1 MRQRLQLKNILGLAY
16 TPGTAMPKI
25 TLAANGQSYEV
36 PEGTSFLEFCQENDL
51 PHNFGCTVGSCGV
64 CVSALDEGA
73 DQVNPSTDDEE
84 ETVEMCSGVEG
95 ARLACQLKVNGDITV
110 RQLD

>member
-1 MRQRLQLKNILGLAY
+1 
-16 TPGTAMPKI
+16 MPKI
-25 TLAANGQSYEV
+25 TLASNGQSYDV
-36 PEGTSFLEFCQENDL
+36 PEGTSFLEFCQTNDA
-51 PHNFGCTVGSCGV
+51 PHNFGCTVGSCGT

-73 DQVNPSTDDEE
+73 ENVDPPSEDEL

>member
-1 MRQRLQLKNILGLAY
+1 
-16 TPGTAMPKI
+16 MPKI
-25 TLAANGQSYEV
+25 TLVSNGQSYEL
-36 PEGTSFLEFCQENDL
+36 PEGTSFLEFCQTNDA
-51 PHNFGCTVGSCGV
+51 PHNFGCTVGSCGT

-73 DQVNPSTDDEE
+73 ENVDPPSEDEL

-95 ARLACQLKVNGDITV
+95 ARLGCQLKVNGDITV

>member
-1 MRQRLQLKNILGLAY
+1 
-16 TPGTAMPKI
+16 MPKI
-25 TLAANGQSYEV
+25 TLASNGQSYEV
-36 PEGTSFLEFCQENDL
+36 PEGTSFLEFCQSNDA
-51 PHNFGCTVGSCGV
+51 PHNFGCTVGSCGT

-73 DQVNPSTDDEE
+73 ENVDPASEDEL

-95 ARLACQLKVNGDITV
+95 ARLGCQLKVNSDITV

>member
-1 MRQRLQLKNILGLAY
+1 
-16 TPGTAMPKI
+16 MPTI
-25 TLAANGQSYEV
+25 TFSKTGETHEIGAG
-36 PEGTSFLEFCQENDL
+36 GSFLEICQASDL
-51 PHNFGCTVGSCGV
+51 PHEFGCTVGSCGV
-64 CVSALDEGA
+64 CVASLDEGA
-73 DQVNPSTDDEE
+73 DQVNPATDDEE

>member
-1 MRQRLQLKNILGLAY
+1 
-16 TPGTAMPKI
+16 MPKI
-25 TLAANGQSYEV
+25 TLSSNGQSYEV
-36 PEGTSFLEFCQENDL
+36 PEGTSFLEFCQTNDA
-51 PHNFGCTVGSCGV
+51 PHNFGCTVGSCGT

-73 DQVNPSTDDEE
+73 ENVDPPSEDEL

-95 ARLACQLKVNGDITV
+95 ARLCCQLKVNGDITV